1 MTGMCGGPQRH
12 AYRKSVRWYCIVVHM
27 AVPSTAKTPGSP
39 TPGRRRRR
47 AGRSKAETLQAA
59 ADVIAERGAEAT
71 RFIDVSEASG
81 VPVSTLQ
88 YYFGNRV
95 DLLHA
100 AFDHVASNELE
111 AMADSLRSS
120 GDPWEQLRRLLVIG
134 VAQGD
139 QGDPVW
145 RIWVE
150 YWRAAIR
157 DDELREGA
165 RSVYRR
171 WRGLVEQVVR
181 TGIESG
187 RFRSDADPVLA
198 AFQLTVL
205 ADGIAVPIVL
215 QDPFLTGGGPAS
227 AEIVIDVAA
236 RLLGVTR

>member
-1 MTGMCGGPQRH
+1 
-12 AYRKSVRWYCIVVHM
+12 M
-27 AVPSTAKTPGSP
+27 AVSSTAETSGSP
-39 TPGRRRRR
+39 TRGRRRRR
-47 AGRSKAETLQAA
+47 AGRSKGEILRAA

-88 YYFGNRV
+88 YFFGNRV

-100 AFDHVASNELE
+100 AFDHVASQELE
-111 AMADSLRSS
+111 AMADSLRDSA
-120 GDPWEQLRRLLVIG
+120 DPWEQLRRLLNIG
-134 VAQGD
+134 VPHSD
-139 QGDPVW
+139 QTDPVW
-145 RIWVE
+145 RTWVE

-157 DDELREGA
+157 DDELREGTVT
-165 RSVYRR
+165 VYRR

-187 RFRSDADPVLA
+187 RFRSDVDPALA
-198 AFQLTVL
+198 AFQLTAL

-215 QDPFLTGGGPAS
+215 QDPFLTSGGTAP

-236 RLLGVTR
+236 RLLDVTQ